1 MAKKGIEEMIS
12 EIEIFIDNCKYKP
25 LSSSMIIVPK
35 DDLEQMLNEL
45 KLKLPNEIERCK
57 KIMRNKE
64 AILADAR
71 TRADSIITESV
82 AEANKLVDQSQI
94 VELANIRANEILD
107 MARSQADQIVSEANT
122 DANEIRLG
130 SMYYTKD
137 KLTEVSNYINAT
149 LEAEKANYDNLI
161 QSLQSNLDIVLN
173 NTNEINGD
181 IANMTGAA
189 QQAAAPE
196 EATQT
201 ASEENNTTVENEQDY
216 NVYGK
221 TEYSNDDE
229 DDEDD
234 DFDDDVIF
242 DEKDGD
248 VEVEVKVINEKADG
262 KEEEKPEKEES
273 ADDTEET
280 ETINLEEV

>member
-12 EIEIFIDNCKYKP
+12 DIEIFIDNCKYKP

-107 MARSQADQIVSEANT
+107 MARSQADQIVNEANA

-149 LEAEKANYDNLI
+149 LEAEKTNYDNLI

-189 QQAAAPE
+189 QQAVAPE

-201 ASEENNTTVENEQDY
+201 ASEEDNTTVENEQDY

-234 DFDDDVIF
+234 DFDDDF
-242 DEKDGD
+242 L
-248 VEVEVKVINEKADG
+248 
-262 KEEEKPEKEES
+262 
-273 ADDTEET
+273 DD
-280 ETINLEEV
+280 

>member
-12 EIEIFIDNCKYKP
+12 EIEIFIDNCKYQP
-25 LSSSMIIVPK
+25 LSSSKIVVPK

-107 MARSQADQIVSEANT
+107 MARSQADQIVNEANA

-137 KLTEVSNYINAT
+137 KLTEVNNYINAT
-149 LEAEKANYDNLI
+149 LEAEKANYENLI
-161 QSLQSNLDIVLN
+161 QSLQSNLDIVTN
-173 NTNEINGD
+173 NMNEIDGD

-196 EATQT
+196 EAPQAAPEEKAT
-201 ASEENNTTVENEQDY
+201 AEEDQNY

-221 TEYSNDDE
+221 TEYSDDEE

-234 DFDDDVIF
+234 DFDDDF
-242 DEKDGD
+242 L
-248 VEVEVKVINEKADG
+248 
-262 KEEEKPEKEES
+262 
-273 ADDTEET
+273 DD
-280 ETINLEEV
+280 

>member
-1 MAKKGIEEMIS
+1 MIS

-107 MARSQADQIVSEANT
+107 MARSQADQIVNEANA

-149 LEAEKANYDNLI
+149 LEAEKTNYDNLI

-234 DFDDDVIF
+234 DFDDDF
-242 DEKDGD
+242 L
-248 VEVEVKVINEKADG
+248 
-262 KEEEKPEKEES
+262 
-273 ADDTEET
+273 DD
-280 ETINLEEV
+280 

>member
-12 EIEIFIDNCKYKP
+12 EIEIFIDNCKYQP
-25 LSSSMIIVPK
+25 LSSSKIVVPK

-82 AEANKLVDQSQI
+82 AEANRLVDQSQI

-107 MARSQADQIVSEANT
+107 MARNQADQIVSEANNE
-122 DANEIRLG
+122 ANEIRLG
-130 SMYYTKD
+130 SMYYTQD
-137 KLTEVSNYINAT
+137 KLNEVSSYMNAT
-149 LEAEKANYDNLI
+149 LEAEKSNYENLI
-161 QSLQSNLDIVLN
+161 QSLQSNLEIVVN
-173 NTNEINGD
+173 NLQEINGN
-181 IANMTGAA
+181 ISEMTGTPVAS
-189 QQAAAPE
+189 QATVPE
-196 EATQT
+196 
-201 ASEENNTTVENEQDY
+201 SREEDDSQDY

-221 TEYSNDDE
+221 TEYSDE

-234 DFDDDVIF
+234 DIDEEDDF
-242 DEKDGD
+242 GD
-248 VEVEVKVINEKADG
+248 DFL
-262 KEEEKPEKEES
+262 
-273 ADDTEET
+273 DD
-280 ETINLEEV
+280 

>member
-71 TRADSIITESV
+71 TRADSIITESI

-107 MARSQADQIVSEANT
+107 MARSQADQIVNEANA

-149 LEAEKANYDNLI
+149 LEAEKTNYDNLI

-189 QQAAAPE
+189 QQAATPE

-234 DFDDDVIF
+234 DFDDDF
-242 DEKDGD
+242 L
-248 VEVEVKVINEKADG
+248 
-262 KEEEKPEKEES
+262 
-273 ADDTEET
+273 DD
-280 ETINLEEV
+280 

>member
-107 MARSQADQIVSEANT
+107 MARSQADQIVNEANA

-149 LEAEKANYDNLI
+149 LEAEKTNYDNLI

-189 QQAAAPE
+189 QQAATPE

-234 DFDDDVIF
+234 DFDDDF
-242 DEKDGD
+242 L
-248 VEVEVKVINEKADG
+248 
-262 KEEEKPEKEES
+262 
-273 ADDTEET
+273 DD
-280 ETINLEEV
+280 

>member
-107 MARSQADQIVSEANT
+107 MARSQADQIVSEANA

-137 KLTEVSNYINAT
+137 KLTEVRNYINAT

-234 DFDDDVIF
+234 DFDDDF
-242 DEKDGD
+242 L
-248 VEVEVKVINEKADG
+248 
-262 KEEEKPEKEES
+262 
-273 ADDTEET
+273 DD
-280 ETINLEEV
+280 

>member
-107 MARSQADQIVSEANT
+107 MARSQADQIVNEANA

-149 LEAEKANYDNLI
+149 LEAEKTNYDNLI

-189 QQAAAPE
+189 QQAVAPE

-229 DDEDD
+229 DD
-234 DFDDDVIF
+234 DFDDDF
-242 DEKDGD
+242 L
-248 VEVEVKVINEKADG
+248 
-262 KEEEKPEKEES
+262 
-273 ADDTEET
+273 DD
-280 ETINLEEV
+280 

>member
-12 EIEIFIDNCKYKP
+12 EIEIFIDNCKYQP
-25 LSSSMIIVPK
+25 LSSSKIVVPK

-107 MARSQADQIVSEANT
+107 MARSQADQIVNEANA

-137 KLTEVSNYINAT
+137 KLTEVNNYINAT
-149 LEAEKANYDNLI
+149 LEAEKANYENLL
-161 QSLQSNLDIVLN
+161 QSLQSNLDIVTN
-173 NTNEINGD
+173 NMNEIDGD

-196 EATQT
+196 EAPQAAPAEKAT
-201 ASEENNTTVENEQDY
+201 AEEDQNY

-221 TEYSNDDE
+221 TEYSDDEE

-234 DFDDDVIF
+234 DFDDDF
-242 DEKDGD
+242 L
-248 VEVEVKVINEKADG
+248 
-262 KEEEKPEKEES
+262 
-273 ADDTEET
+273 DD
-280 ETINLEEV
+280 

>member
-94 VELANIRANEILD
+94 VELANIRANEIVD
-107 MARSQADQIVSEANT
+107 MARSQAEQIVNEANA

-137 KLTEVSNYINAT
+137 KLTEISNYINAT
-149 LEAEKANYDNLI
+149 LEAEKANYENLI

-173 NTNEINGD
+173 NTNEIDGD

-189 QQAAAPE
+189 QAAPA
-196 EATQT
+196 EA
-201 ASEENNTTVENEQDY
+201 ASEAAQEEEKAPEDEQDY

-221 TEYSNDDE
+221 TEYSDDEE

-234 DFDDDVIF
+234 DFDDDF
-242 DEKDGD
+242 L
-248 VEVEVKVINEKADG
+248 
-262 KEEEKPEKEES
+262 
-273 ADDTEET
+273 DD
-280 ETINLEEV
+280 

>member
-1 MAKKGIEEMIS
+1 MSQKKDQRDYKSSIS
-12 EIEIFIDNCKYKP
+12 
-25 LSSSMIIVPK
+25 L
-35 DDLEQMLNEL
+35 
-45 KLKLPNEIERCK
+45 
-57 KIMRNKE
+57 
-64 AILADAR
+64 
-71 TRADSIITESV
+71 
-82 AEANKLVDQSQI
+82 SQI

-107 MARSQADQIVSEANT
+107 MARSQADQIVNEANA

-196 EATQT
+196 DDPQAVPEEKVT
-201 ASEENNTTVENEQDY
+201 AEEDRNY

-221 TEYSNDDE
+221 TEYSDDEE

-234 DFDDDVIF
+234 DFDDDF
-242 DEKDGD
+242 L
-248 VEVEVKVINEKADG
+248 
-262 KEEEKPEKEES
+262 
-273 ADDTEET
+273 DD
-280 ETINLEEV
+280 

>member
-107 MARSQADQIVSEANT
+107 MARSQADQIVNEANA

-149 LEAEKANYDNLI
+149 LEAEKTNYDNLI

-189 QQAAAPE
+189 QRAVAPE

-234 DFDDDVIF
+234 DFDDDF
-242 DEKDGD
+242 L
-248 VEVEVKVINEKADG
+248 
-262 KEEEKPEKEES
+262 
-273 ADDTEET
+273 DD
-280 ETINLEEV
+280 

>member
-71 TRADSIITESV
+71 TRADSIITDSV

-107 MARSQADQIVSEANT
+107 MARSQADQIVNEANA

-149 LEAEKANYDNLI
+149 LEAEKTNYDNLI

-189 QQAAAPE
+189 QQAVAPE

-201 ASEENNTTVENEQDY
+201 ASEEDNTTVENEQDY

-234 DFDDDVIF
+234 DFDDDF
-242 DEKDGD
+242 LDY
-248 VEVEVKVINEKADG
+248 
-262 KEEEKPEKEES
+262 
-273 ADDTEET
+273 
-280 ETINLEEV
+280 

>member
-1 MAKKGIEEMIS
+1 M
-12 EIEIFIDNCKYKP
+12 P
-25 LSSSMIIVPK
+25 
-35 DDLEQMLNEL
+35 EQ
-45 KLKLPNEIERCK
+45 
-57 KIMRNKE
+57 
-64 AILADAR
+64 
-71 TRADSIITESV
+71 ADSIITESV

-107 MARSQADQIVSEANT
+107 MARSQADQIVNEANA

-201 ASEENNTTVENEQDY
+201 TSEENNTTVENEQDY

-234 DFDDDVIF
+234 DFDDDF
-242 DEKDGD
+242 
-248 VEVEVKVINEKADG
+248 
-262 KEEEKPEKEES
+262 
-273 ADDTEET
+273 
-280 ETINLEEV
+280 

>member
-71 TRADSIITESV
+71 TRA
-82 AEANKLVDQSQI
+82 EANKLVDQSQI

-107 MARSQADQIVSEANT
+107 MARSQADQIVNEANA

-149 LEAEKANYDNLI
+149 LEAEKTNYDNLI

-189 QQAAAPE
+189 QQAVAPE

-201 ASEENNTTVENEQDY
+201 ASEEDNTTVENEQDY

-234 DFDDDVIF
+234 DFDDDF
-242 DEKDGD
+242 L
-248 VEVEVKVINEKADG
+248 
-262 KEEEKPEKEES
+262 
-273 ADDTEET
+273 DD
-280 ETINLEEV
+280 

>member
-107 MARSQADQIVSEANT
+107 MARSQADQIVNEANA

-181 IANMTGAA
+181 IANMIGAA

-201 ASEENNTTVENEQDY
+201 TSEENNTTVENEQDY

-234 DFDDDVIF
+234 DFDDDF
-242 DEKDGD
+242 L
-248 VEVEVKVINEKADG
+248 
-262 KEEEKPEKEES
+262 
-273 ADDTEET
+273 DD
-280 ETINLEEV
+280 